1 VITRYECPVT
11 ECGWHHDR
19 PDTEM
24 TAADWRGTIEASVS
38 AVLEREYMDA
48 DKIVG
53 AHLATHTPLEW
64 LETVAR
70 ERKRGDLLEAKLA
83 SAMGAMEAVA
93 GFDKIMAYLHAS
105 DDELKAAREFAKTGI
120 KTMAWIIQKVSTG
133 ND

>member
-1 VITRYECPVT
+1 MITRYERPVT

-19 PDTEM
+19 SDTEM

-48 DKIVG
+48 DRIVG
-53 AHLATHTPLEW
+53 AHLATHTPLQW

-70 ERKRGDLLEAKLA
+70 ERRRGDLLEAKLA

-93 GFDKIMAYLHAS
+93 GFDKIMAHLHAS
-105 DDELKAAREFAKTGI
+105 DDELKTAKESAKTGME
-120 KTMAWIIQKVSTG
+120 TMAGIIQKASAG

>member
-48 DKIVG
+48 DRIVG
-53 AHLATHTPLEW
+53 AHLATHTPLQW

-70 ERKRGDLLEAKLA
+70 ERQRGDLLEAKLA

-93 GFDKIMAYLHAS
+93 GFDKIMAHLHAS
-105 DDELKAAREFAKTGI
+105 DDELKAAKESAKPGME
-120 KTMAWIIQKVSTG
+120 TMGGIIQKARAG